1 MDLIFIEAQTVLA
14 NIFFEMI
21 AEPIYV
27 GITANAIKGLMQR
40 AIIETGFIISDFV
53 YRKSERNG

>member
-1 MDLIFIEAQTVLA
+1 
-14 NIFFEMI
+14 MI

-40 AIIETGFIISDFV
+40 AIIEMGFIISDFV
-53 YRKSERNG
+53 CRKSERNG